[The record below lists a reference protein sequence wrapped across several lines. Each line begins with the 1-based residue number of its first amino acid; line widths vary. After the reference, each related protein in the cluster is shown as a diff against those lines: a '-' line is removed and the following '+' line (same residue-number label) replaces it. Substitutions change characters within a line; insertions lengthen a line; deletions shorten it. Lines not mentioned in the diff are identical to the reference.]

1 VLYFVAVGNVR
12 GFAFTLGLTAV
23 ADLIVVFMFTH
34 PVMQLLA
41 HTRFF
46 GGGHR
51 LSGLDPSLLG
61 REPLYQG
68 AGKVRQFRPS
78 PEATAS
84 KRGRKS
90 AREADRRQTIAERRR
105 AELMSGVG
113 SHAAGSTTPADR
125 AEEQK

>member
-1 VLYFVAVGNVR
+1 
-12 GFAFTLGLTAV
+12 
-23 ADLIVVFMFTH
+23 MFTH

-51 LSGLDPSLLG
+51 MSGLDPSLLG

-78 PEATAS
+78 PEATSS
-84 KRGRKS
+84 KKARRS

-105 AELMSGVG
+105 AEQMSGVG
-113 SHAAGSTTPADR
+113 SQAAGATTPADR
-125 AEEQK
+125 TEEQK